1 MMNDRKRE
9 RLEKFSRHKR
19 KKYEEKVDDKYKP
32 IKKRNKYKLNVN
44 DLNDVQ
50 ELEWNRLAQK
60 YVHLGM
66 GCALDVEGA

>member
-50 ELEWNRLAQK
+50 ELE
-60 YVHLGM
+60 
-66 GCALDVEGA
+66 